1 MICTLLQQYGFNV
14 NSLQKKYG
22 GSRAPGFVYGEE
34 CTLHKGVG
42 LVSASDC
49 HQMPCPRP

>member
-1 MICTLLQQYGFNV
+1 MVSYGFYMICTLLQQYGFNV

-34 CTLHKGVG
+34 YTLHKGVS
-42 LVSASDC
+42 LVSGL
-49 HQMPCPRP
+49 